1 MTKEKVYLVITE
13 LSLGS
18 ERLKIW
24 TQFRLY
30 VGREYEDVVGK
41 QTLEKKDKLL
51 RISREIKKNFPERRM
66 SQGLP
71 ELAI

>member
-30 VGREYEDVVGK
+30 VGRE
-41 QTLEKKDKLL
+41 
-51 RISREIKKNFPERRM
+51 
-66 SQGLP
+66 
-71 ELAI
+71 